1 MSGSTSGGGSGT
13 TSSGSGQGTTSSSG
27 GNNDGRGGTDMPSTS
42 AEPTMMLSTGKHV
55 STTTPHGLKIY
66 ETLSLWFILKLTLRA
81 YINLSLPS
89 LINFELKSLNKR
101 CYLPC

>member
-1 MSGSTSGGGSGT
+1 MSGTTSGGGGGT

-55 STTTPHGLKIY
+55 YTTPPRGMKIY
-66 ETLSLWFILKLTLRA
+66 ETIPFKLILKLTLRA
-81 YINLSLPS
+81 Q
-89 LINFELKSLNKR
+89 
-101 CYLPC
+101 